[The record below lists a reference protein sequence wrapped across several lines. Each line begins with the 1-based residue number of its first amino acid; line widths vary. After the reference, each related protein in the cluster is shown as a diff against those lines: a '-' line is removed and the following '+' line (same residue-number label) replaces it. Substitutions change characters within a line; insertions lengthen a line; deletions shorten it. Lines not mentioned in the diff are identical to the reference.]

1 MLGYPE
7 EEERKKERKKKKK
20 KKEEKIRVP
29 TVRCLTDNNPY
40 FNLIR
45 DQMMYDT
52 VLMKHKVTKLR
63 PVNLVFHIRTN
74 VHGRLWDCLCRALG
88 TSIKKTPKNPPKKTA
103 FLFFLFCFLF
113 RGRIRLL
120 GNVMIAPDT

>member
-7 EEERKKERKKKKK
+7 EEERKKERKRKKEKKKE
-20 KKEEKIRVP
+20 EEKIRVP

-88 TSIKKTPKNPPKKTA
+88 TSIKKPPKNHKKNCLLV
-103 FLFFLFCFLF
+103 FPLLFS
-113 RGRIRLL
+113 I
-120 GNVMIAPDT
+120 